1 MSATDYINSY
11 QTFVFELDDVLYPV
25 KDYHLQIYYL
35 FGSFMEYT
43 EQLNASAIVGFMKAE
58 YEVQGD
64 EGLFEKTISKFGI
77 SEKYLENFL
86 LLNKTAKLPLKLLLF
101 EPVLKFMQDLVV
113 ERREIYLLVA
123 GDPEQQLNK
132 IRQMEWQGLEQYI
145 RVFFKDEITRNP
157 DQDSLQKFVTSH
169 QLKPEQVLVV
179 GAHSADRQM
188 AKALGIKF
196 LPVNKLLL
204 S

>member
-1 MSATDYINSY
+1 MSFADYINQY

-25 KDYHLQIYYL
+25 KDYHLQVYYL
-35 FGSFMEYT
+35 FASFMEYT
-43 EQLNASAIVGFMKAE
+43 EQLSASAIVEYMKE
-58 YEVQGD
+58 TYEAQGH
-64 EGLFEKTISKFGI
+64 EGLFEKTIGRFGI
-77 SEKYLENFL
+77 SQKYLENFS

-179 GAHSADRQM
+179 AVSNADRQM
-188 AKALGIKF
+188 AKHLGVKF
-196 LPVNKLLL
+196 LPVDKLLV